1 VLFRRTCLELSRG
14 GPRLIE
20 LEVGH
25 VESDAVALDAIGRLA
40 LAARRHGCSVRLHGA
55 DDTLWQL
62 LELSGL
68 RDVVRQ

>member
-1 VLFRRTCLELSRG
+1 MLYRRTCLELSRG

-25 VESDAVALDAIGRLA
+25 VEADAVALDAIGRLA

-55 DDTLWQL
+55 DERLWQL